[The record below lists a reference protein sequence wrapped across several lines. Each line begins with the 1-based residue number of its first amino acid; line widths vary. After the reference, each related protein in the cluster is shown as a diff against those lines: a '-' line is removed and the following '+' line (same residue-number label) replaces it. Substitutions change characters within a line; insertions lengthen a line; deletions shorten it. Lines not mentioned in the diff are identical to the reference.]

1 MSVLSDGSTDSG
13 IIEQE
18 IVYVRFLCNGQ
29 PQTKMVKILEIK
41 HAHAAGILDA
51 IDDAVAEVGI
61 SQEMWLSKV
70 ICANFDG
77 ASVMMGQTNGV
88 AGQLKRRV
96 PHIIVLHCVAHKLEL
111 AVLDAVKWFPYLQKF
126 DDTIKA
132 VFKLYYYSPKKRR
145 ELKEIGD
152 LIEEKVAHFS
162 GLKSTRWLPSRL
174 RSLMAVEKHTMV
186 FTVMHLSSLASGQ
199 GEDAAKAKG
208 LLLEMQTTRF
218 VRFLHFMIDYS
229 SILSNCSKTFQN
241 EDIFISHVQQAL
253 QSTACKLLKLKT
265 NPGEY
270 SKKLDELFTGD

>member
-1 MSVLSDGSTDSG
+1 MSGFNTL
-13 IIEQE
+13 
-18 IVYVRFLCNGQ
+18 
-29 PQTKMVKILEIK
+29 
-41 HAHAAGILDA
+41 ILDA

-88 AGQLKRRV
+88 AGRLKRRV

-111 AVLDAVKWFPYLQKF
+111 TVLDAVKRFPYLQKF

-174 RSLMAVEKHTMV
+174 RSLKAVEKHYV
-186 FTVMHLSSLASGQ
+186 VTVMHLSSLASGQ

-253 QSTACKLLKLKT
+253 QSTACKLLKFKT